1 MAVTKP
7 VDIFANKDLREAV
20 RSYVDAPDDALDNLF
35 EKMKRRS
42 VRKNEHLIKQGEQPA
57 AFILIERGVLMTYFT
72 DASEYD
78 HVLMFGFSGWWTGDI
93 KGITQNMASDY
104 SVKALTDAEVY
115 ELDNNSFELICRQH
129 PIFDRYF
136 RKIFQNSLVTHQ
148 KRIMRQISTNAEE
161 KYRVFRA
168 RFPKIELVVAQKHIA
183 SYLGI
188 TPEFFSALRKKMNT
202 ADTRKG

>member
-1 MAVTKP
+1 MTSVKS
-7 VDIFANKDLREAV
+7 VDIFATKDLRAAV
-20 RSYVDAPDDALDNLF
+20 RDYVDASDSALDDLF
-35 EKMKRRS
+35 ARMTRRE
-42 VRKNEHLIKQGEQPA
+42 VKKNEHLIKQGQLPSR
-57 AFILIERGVLMTYFT
+57 FILIKSGTLMTYFT

-93 KGITQNMASDY
+93 KGITRQQASDY
-104 SVKALTDAEVY
+104 SVKALTSSVVY
-115 ELDNNSFELICRQH
+115 ELDNANFEQLCRDH

-136 RKIFQNSLVTHQ
+136 RMIFQNSLVTHQ

-161 KYRVFRA
+161 KYRAFRS

-188 TPEFFSALRKKMNT
+188 TPEFFSALRKKMNQ
-202 ADTRKG
+202 AEIR

>member
-1 MAVTKP
+1 MSHPKP
-7 VDIFANKDLREAV
+7 VDIFAARDLREAIC
-20 RSYVDAPDDALDNLF
+20 SYVDASEEALNGLF
-35 EKMKRRS
+35 SCMTRREIK
-42 VRKNEHLIKQGEQPA
+42 KNDHLIRQGDAPCS
-57 AFILIERGVLMTYFT
+57 FILIERGTLMTYFT

-93 KGITQNMASDY
+93 KGITKAEPSDY
-104 SVKALTDAEVY
+104 SVKALTEGVIY
-115 ELDNNSFELICRQH
+115 ELDKSSFEQLCQEH

-136 RKIFQNSLVTHQ
+136 RMIFQNSLVTHQ

-161 KYRVFRA
+161 KYLAFRA

-188 TPEFFSALRKKMNT
+188 TPEFFSALRKKVN
-202 ADTRKG
+202 RH